1 MYKDKPVIGLTSSF
15 ENKQDAPKV
24 FLPQAYLD
32 AIRQFGGIPLLIP
45 VCASDEERALLLD
58 QCDGLVL
65 TGGDDIEPE
74 RYSESV
80 WNDTVEPA
88 PERDSAEWKV
98 CAMALERNIPI
109 LGICRGF
116 QLLNVF
122 FGGSLYQDLPT
133 QFTSDI
139 SHRMEKPDHRTC
151 HDCVVEPGSALH
163 RLISERI
170 IGVNSHHH
178 QAVKALAPGLQVMA
192 RATDGLIEA
201 FCRMDGPFCWGV
213 QWHPEKIWDIAPS
226 SGMIFEAFLDACKQ

>member
-74 RYSESV
+74 RYGESV

-133 QFTSDI
+133 QFESVV
-139 SHRMEKPDHRTC
+139 SHRLEKADYSIC
-151 HDCVVEPGSALH
+151 HDCIVEEDSPLHALSGEQV
-163 RLISERI
+163 IS
-170 IGVNSHHH
+170 VNSYHH
-178 QAVKALAPGLQVMA
+178 QAVRELAPGLAVMA
-192 RATDGLIEA
+192 RATDGIIEA
-201 FCRMDGPFCWGV
+201 FCRTEAPFCWGV

-226 SGMIFEAFLDACKQ
+226 SGKIFEAFLGACKQ